1 MTTALT
7 VLGEPEYEVLRNT
20 ICKELTKP
28 ELTMFGMIC
37 QRNGLDPFSGQICV
51 TKRKSKGE
59 DRMVVQI
66 QVDGFRALAE
76 DTGEYDG
83 QEEPEYSHEPHEA
96 KSKDDWHPYWARVVV
111 HRRKADGR
119 RLSFSAKVFWSEFV
133 QTKFD
138 GTVQHNWRQ
147 MPYLML
153 AKCAEVQALRK
164 AFPRKLGGISVQG
177 EPIQVQDDEAAPPAR
192 AGEVMSQLEAPKV
205 PAELV
210 GKWNEAL
217 GAFSSLGMSA
227 QGLLAHLDID
237 SVSQLTPKHL
247 DALRAYYTHMHD
259 KQPAQP

>member
-7 VLGEPEYEVLRNT
+7 VLGDAEYDVLRNT
-20 ICKELTKP
+20 ICKELTKA

-83 QEEPEYSHEPHEA
+83 QEEPAYSHEPHEA
-96 KSKDDWHPYWARVVV
+96 KSKDDWHPHWARVVV
-111 HRRKADGR
+111 YRRKPDGR
-119 RLSFSAKVFWSEFV
+119 QMSFSAKVYWSEFV

-164 AFPRKLGGISVQG
+164 AFPRKLGGIAVQG
-177 EPIQVQDDEAAPPAR
+177 EPIQVQEDEAAPPAR
-192 AGEVMSQLEAPKV
+192 AAEVAAQLEAPKV
-205 PAELV
+205 PPAIA
-210 GKWNEAL
+210 GKWNEATA
-217 GAFSSLGMSA
+217 AFSGLGVTA
-227 QGLLAHLDID
+227 QTLLDYLGLETVAGL
-237 SVSQLTPKHL
+237 QEKHM
-247 DALRAYYTHMHD
+247 DALRAYYTQLAD
-259 KQPAQP
+259 KQAAQ